1 MGVRGERPIVSF
13 PARGRRSG
21 WGGRVARLIF
31 SNRYAT
37 ESYHG
42 GLIQGATPLELRLLD
57 TVAFVAGNTEPNT
70 GFDLAQ
76 AWSRDTGFILLLGAP
91 ATNPI
96 RLGQALLEAPWTQDA
111 KLVWVANPNDPPAE
125 WIRAAFALE
134 SGEPALKAP
143 VALDMTRET
152 GGYRLRF
159 GKGVKIELQAASESL
174 AFSGPGIGFGRG
186 EAPLEVDAA
195 GMTLALAEQPA
206 PTFRFAFG
214 MPGGDALTAEL
225 DALGVGF
232 WYTRPGDT
240 GGRQA
245 FRYPLFQRHPG
256 HDGLACTARI
266 APARLR
272 DAGASSIAAIP
283 VARQPSY
290 YVTWFRTVF
299 GRSVLIGPDSSGF
312 RLVFNAT
319 TDAGLGMAPE
329 GRFKLRFS
337 DQAVAADLTA
347 AAVEAAAKEA
357 QEFACGAVGT
367 ERISVAPELVG
378 SLMLDLRA
386 GCPGAVTTQAGETA
400 LTDTTTTAWAR
411 LSATGGELTYEAQ
424 PAGQA
429 AWFVATGNDG
439 GAVPMLPYLPIAVAR
454 IGDGAQAPF
463 WPMVPLAGLERA
475 SSAPALALETTA
487 IAPARKAILDR
498 EEAEREETGDRRTLF
513 SAVAAFDE
521 VEKFTAVTPGGLEA
535 SFVRED
541 GVERWEAVE
550 LARLLATVPGNV
562 GRLRFAGAKGVVEPL
577 RAALL
582 TSQQFLVISDP
593 AAIRP
598 FFENDDAKVTLRGWE
613 FLLDPATW
621 SDHGTILIVKN
632 TPVAMQSLLGDT
644 GAWTSGGAFNR
655 NAAAVSRR
663 LLAIAAEARAS
674 LQDSR
679 ERLARFA
686 GEDEPLAEPDLQFF
700 VQTVLDSPDWNGV
713 LFLNAGLGRFPNDL
727 AGMRAGIDP
736 DRLYAHHLGVTQ
748 TPFTTLAELQNRS
761 SSMFGLIRYDS
772 RGQPKGNGL
781 EYVFRVRE
789 LGVRFADSDIRDFRA
804 TVDLSLG
811 PMFGQR
817 ATLEDGGPAVSE
829 MVGARHRRG
838 DEDVYAFTAGEPI
851 RLKFGTGPLRG
862 VDLLQGEFSTES
874 VSLLPGGTTQTV
886 FNFAGA
892 LRFDCVSSGN
902 ERYDIFSFDEL
913 AFSNLAIHMDFR
925 NDQPRKPNYAFSIG
939 NLQLSESLSRA
950 RRASLYEGL
959 PLKLGQVI
967 EGTAKPDSLGNMT
980 VQLPDSPR
988 SLPKTWYGLTQVL
1001 DMGSLSDIAGTAGLE
1016 AKLLV
1021 AWGPMAGQFYVGLNI
1036 SGLGLSGS
1044 ASELSLLGV
1053 LKLKVYALALRNQG
1067 DQWALLMS
1075 GMTLGVFRKTLP
1087 PGGAFEF
1094 YVFGVPDPSGSAN
1107 SLGWYGAW
1115 VAEEKKKTNATEGP
1129 RGLSAADDAPAAL
1142 PVIAG
1147 SPRLRFRDVLE
1158 FEGD

>member
-1 MGVRGERPIVSF
+1 MGVRGERSAVSF
-13 PARGRRSG
+13 SAQGRRSG
-21 WGGRVARLIF
+21 WGDAVAGLIF

-37 ESYHG
+37 DSYHG

-57 TVAFVAGNTEPNT
+57 TVAFVAPGTGPNSD
-70 GFDLAQ
+70 FPLAQ
-76 AWSRDTGFILLLGAP
+76 AWDRATGFILLLGAP
-91 ATNPI
+91 ASDPMA
-96 RLGQALLEAPWTQDA
+96 LGQALLDLEWTQDA
-111 KLVWVANPNDPPAE
+111 KLVWIANPNDPPAD
-125 WIRAAFALE
+125 WIYAAFALE
-134 SGEPALKAP
+134 PDAPALKRA
-143 VALDMTRET
+143 ASLDLTREK

-159 GKGVKIELQAASESL
+159 GEGTNVGLQAENDSL
-174 AFSGPGIGFGRG
+174 IFSGPGMGFGRG
-186 EAPLEVDAA
+186 QALLEVEAA
-195 GMTLALAEQPA
+195 GVTLALAEQPA
-206 PTFRFAFG
+206 PTFRFGFG
-214 MPGGDALTAEL
+214 MAGGDALTAGL
-225 DALGVGF
+225 DSLGVGL
-232 WYTRPGDT
+232 WYTRPGET

-266 APARLR
+266 TPARLR
-272 DAGASSIAAIP
+272 DPAASNVAAIP

-290 YVTWFRTVF
+290 YVTWFRSVF
-299 GRSVLIGPDSSGF
+299 GRSVLVGPDSGGF
-312 RLVFNAT
+312 GLVFNAT
-319 TDAGLGMAPE
+319 TDVGLGMTPH
-329 GRFKLRFS
+329 GRFRLRFS
-337 DQAVAADLTA
+337 DQAINLAA

-357 QEFACGAVGT
+357 QEFACGGVGT
-367 ERISVAPELVG
+367 ERIAVAAELTG
-378 SLMLDLRA
+378 NLMLELRA
-386 GCPGAVTTQAGETA
+386 GCPGAVTTLAGETK
-400 LTDTTTTAWAR
+400 LTDATTTAWAR
-411 LSATGGELTYEAQ
+411 LWATGGELTYQAQ
-424 PAGQA
+424 PSGQA
-429 AWFVATGNDG
+429 AYFVATGNDSG
-439 GAVPMLPYLPIAVAR
+439 TVPMLPYLPIAVAR
-454 IGDGAQAPF
+454 IGDGEQAPF

-498 EEAEREETGDRRTLF
+498 EEAAREDTGDRRTLL
-513 SAVAAFDE
+513 SAVAGFDE
-521 VEKFTAVTPGGLEA
+521 VEKVTAVTPGGLEA
-535 SFVRED
+535 SFIRED

-550 LARLLATVPGNV
+550 LARLLATVPGNA

-582 TSQQFLVISDP
+582 TSQQFLVVSDP
-593 AAIRP
+593 TAILP
-598 FFENDDAKVTLRGWE
+598 FFAGDDAKVTLRGWE

-632 TPVAMQSLLGDT
+632 TPVALQSLLGDT
-644 GAWTSGGAFNR
+644 GAWTSAGAFNR
-655 NAAAVSRR
+655 NATAVSRR

-674 LQDSR
+674 LQDSQA
-679 ERLARFA
+679 RLARFA

-700 VQTVLDSPDWNGV
+700 VDTVLDSPDWNGV

-727 AGMRAGIDP
+727 AGMRAGLDP

-772 RGQPKGNGL
+772 SGQPKGNGL

-817 ATLEDGGPAVSE
+817 ATLEDGRPAVSE

-851 RLKFGTGPLRG
+851 RLKLGTGPLQG
-862 VDLLQGEFSTES
+862 VDLLQGEFATES
-874 VSLLPGGTTQTV
+874 VSPLPGGETKTV

-892 LRFDCVSSGN
+892 LRFDCVSSGE
-902 ERYDIFSFDEL
+902 ERYDLFSFDEL

-925 NDQPRKPNYAFSIG
+925 NDLPRKPNYAFSIG

-959 PLKLGQVI
+959 PLKLGQLV
-967 EGTAKPDSLGNMT
+967 EGAGKPDALGNMN
-980 VQLPDSPR
+980 VQLPVPPR
-988 SLPKTWYGLTQVL
+988 SLPKAWYGLTQVL

-1021 AWGPMAGQFYVGLNI
+1021 AWGPAAGQFYVGLNI

-1053 LKLKVYALALRNQG
+1053 LKLKVYALALRHQG
-1067 DQWALLMS
+1067 EQWALLMS
-1075 GMTLGVFRKTLP
+1075 GMTLGVFSKTLP
-1087 PGGAFEF
+1087 PGGAFEL
-1094 YVFGVPDPSGSAN
+1094 YVFGVPDPSGSAK

-1115 VAEEKKKTNATEGP
+1115 VADEKKKTKAMD
-1129 RGLSAADDAPAAL
+1129 GLSGLPAADAPAAL
-1142 PVIAG
+1142 PVITG

>member
-1 MGVRGERPIVSF
+1 M
-13 PARGRRSG
+13 AK
-21 WGGRVARLIF
+21 LIF

-57 TVAFVAGNTEPNT
+57 TVAFVASGTGPNSD
-70 GFDLAQ
+70 FDLTE
-76 AWSRDTGFILLLGAP
+76 AWNRATGFILLLGAP
-91 ATNPI
+91 ATDPI
-96 RLGQALLEAPWTQDA
+96 ALGQALLRLAWAQDA
-111 KLVWVANPNDPPAE
+111 KLVWIANPNDPPAD
-125 WIRAAFALE
+125 WVHAAFALE
-134 SGEPALKAP
+134 SGEPALKSA
-143 VALDMTRET
+143 VALDLTRED
-152 GGYRLRF
+152 GGYQLGF
-159 GKGVKIELQAASESL
+159 AKGVKVTPQAESDSL
-174 AFSGPGIGFGRG
+174 VFSGPGMGFGRG
-186 EAPLEVDAA
+186 ETLLEVDAA
-195 GMTLALAEQPA
+195 GMSLALAEQPA
-206 PTFRFAFG
+206 PTFRFGFAIA
-214 MPGGDALTAEL
+214 GGDALTAGL

-232 WYTRPGDT
+232 WYTRPGDV

-272 DAGASSIAAIP
+272 DPAASSVAAMP

-290 YVTWFRTVF
+290 YVAWFRTVF
-299 GRSVLIGPDSSGF
+299 GRSVLLGPDGAGF
-312 RLVFNAT
+312 GLAFNAT
-319 TDAGLGMAPE
+319 TETGLGMTPH

-337 DQAVAADLTA
+337 DQATDLNATTI
-347 AAVEAAAKEA
+347 EAAAKEA

-367 ERISVAPELVG
+367 ERIVVAAELVG
-378 SLMLDLRA
+378 SLTLDLRA
-386 GCPGAVTTQAGETA
+386 GCPGAVVTQAGETA
-400 LTDTTTTAWAR
+400 LSDATTTAWAR
-411 LSATGGELTYEAQ
+411 LSATGGELIYQAQ
-424 PAGQA
+424 PSGQA
-429 AWFVATGNDG
+429 AWFVATGNDSG
-439 GAVPMLPYLPIAVAR
+439 TVPMLPYLPIAVAR
-454 IGDGAQAPF
+454 IGNGEQAPF
-463 WPMVPLAGLERA
+463 WPMVPLAGLDRA
-475 SSAPALALETTA
+475 SSAAALALETTA

-498 EEAEREETGDRRTLF
+498 EEAAREETGDRRALL
-513 SAVAAFDE
+513 SAVVAFDE

-550 LARLLATVPGNV
+550 LARLLATVPGNA
-562 GRLRFAGAKGVVEPL
+562 GKLRFAGVGGIVEPL

-582 TSQQFLVISDP
+582 TSQQFLVVSDP
-593 AAIRP
+593 AAILP
-598 FFENDDAKVTLRGWE
+598 FFSGPDAKVTLRGWE

-621 SDHGTILIVKN
+621 SDHGTIMIVKN

-644 GAWTSGGAFNR
+644 GAWTSGDVFNR
-655 NAAAVSRR
+655 NTAAISRR

-674 LQDSR
+674 LQDSQD
-679 ERLARFA
+679 RLARFA

-700 VQTVLDSPDWNGV
+700 VNTVLDSPDWNGV
-713 LFLNAGLGRFPNDL
+713 LFLSAGLGQFPNDL

-748 TPFTTLAELQNRS
+748 TPFTTLAELQDRS

-851 RLKFGTGPLRG
+851 RLKLGTGPLQG

-874 VSLLPGGTTQTV
+874 VSPLPGGTTQTV

-892 LRFDCVSSGN
+892 LRFDCVSSG
-902 ERYDIFSFDEL
+902 EETYDIFSFDEL

-950 RRASLYEGL
+950 RNASLYAGL
-959 PLKLGQVI
+959 PLKLGQLV
-967 EGTAKPDSLGNMT
+967 EGAGKPDALGNMT
-980 VQLPDSPR
+980 VRLPDAPR
-988 SLPKTWYGLTQVL
+988 SLPKSWYGLTQVL
-1001 DMGSLSDIAGTAGLE
+1001 DMGSLSDIAGAAGLE

-1021 AWGPMAGQFYVGLNI
+1021 AWGPAAGQFYIGLNI

-1053 LKLKVYALALRNQG
+1053 LKLKVYALALRHQG
-1067 DQWALLMS
+1067 EQWALLMS
-1075 GMTLGVFRKTLP
+1075 GMTLGVFSKTLP
-1087 PGGAFEF
+1087 PGGAFEL

-1115 VAEEKKKTNATEGP
+1115 VAEEKKKKDATES
-1129 RGLSAADDAPAAL
+1129 LSATPHAPAAL